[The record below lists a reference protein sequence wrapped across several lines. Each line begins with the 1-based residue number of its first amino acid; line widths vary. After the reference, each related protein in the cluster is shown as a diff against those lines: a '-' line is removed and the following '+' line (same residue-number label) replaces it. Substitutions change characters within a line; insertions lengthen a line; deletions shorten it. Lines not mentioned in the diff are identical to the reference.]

1 MDDLVERLRRG
12 DLHGDCKRDRCCC
25 PIMEEAADEIERLRK
40 SEQDLRYSF
49 EKVLMDI
56 KFIIEKNRVFDD
68 HIYQSAFKLM
78 TDEFMEEFNNG

>member
-1 MDDLVERLRRG
+1 MSDRLKMSPERMIEALNNEVRLR
-12 DLHGDCKRDRCCC
+12 D
-25 PIMEEAADEIERLRK
+25 MEIERLRK
-40 SEQDLRYSF
+40 LEQDLRYSF

-78 TDEFMEEFNNG
+78 TDEFMKEFNNG